1 MTKRNVGRMGR
12 REPMSG
18 ARLQVRLPDEL
29 FEVLEAWA
37 RVEGPST
44 ADQGRFL
51 LQQAVEAR
59 RDRLAITRR

>member
-1 MTKRNVGRMGR
+1 MGR
-12 REPMSG
+12 RSTPAEV
-18 ARLQVRLPDEL
+18 RLQVRLPAEL

-37 RVEGPST
+37 RVEGRSA

-51 LQQAVEAR
+51 LEQAVEAR